1 MRRQSVSE
9 RPSFCLPLKL
19 LIQWW
24 IDSLNNV
31 LSALVSENLTNTQKQ
46 AVIDRFLYSV
56 GLDHW
61 RMSWVLIT
69 NAQGDQQGGTSLLQ
83 VKMQAAIVTRQR
95 FERFQADVNCS
106 QSILNAQ
113 MINVDG
119 INIQLDVI
127 LQGFDSIKSFY
138 EQVSSRMRDGEGC

>member
-1 MRRQSVSE
+1 M
-9 RPSFCLPLKL
+9 
-19 LIQWW
+19 LI
-24 IDSLNNV
+24 IN
-31 LSALVSENLTNTQKQ
+31 
-46 AVIDRFLYSV
+46 I
-56 GLDHW
+56 
-61 RMSWVLIT
+61 
-69 NAQGDQQGGTSLLQ
+69 QGDQQGGTSLLQ

>member
-1 MRRQSVSE
+1 M
-9 RPSFCLPLKL
+9 
-19 LIQWW
+19 LI
-24 IDSLNNV
+24 IN
-31 LSALVSENLTNTQKQ
+31 
-46 AVIDRFLYSV
+46 I
-56 GLDHW
+56 
-61 RMSWVLIT
+61 
-69 NAQGDQQGGTSLLQ
+69 QGDQQGGTSLLQ

-127 LQGFDSIKSFY
+127 LRGFDSIKSFY
-138 EQVSSRMRDGEGC
+138 EQVRSGIN

>member
-1 MRRQSVSE
+1 M
-9 RPSFCLPLKL
+9 
-19 LIQWW
+19 
-24 IDSLNNV
+24 
-31 LSALVSENLTNTQKQ
+31 
-46 AVIDRFLYSV
+46 
-56 GLDHW
+56 
-61 RMSWVLIT
+61 LIT

-106 QSILNAQ
+106 RPILNAQ

-138 EQVSSRMRDGEGC
+138 EQVSSRMRDGEGR

>member
-1 MRRQSVSE
+1 M
-9 RPSFCLPLKL
+9 
-19 LIQWW
+19 
-24 IDSLNNV
+24 
-31 LSALVSENLTNTQKQ
+31 
-46 AVIDRFLYSV
+46 
-56 GLDHW
+56 
-61 RMSWVLIT
+61 LIT